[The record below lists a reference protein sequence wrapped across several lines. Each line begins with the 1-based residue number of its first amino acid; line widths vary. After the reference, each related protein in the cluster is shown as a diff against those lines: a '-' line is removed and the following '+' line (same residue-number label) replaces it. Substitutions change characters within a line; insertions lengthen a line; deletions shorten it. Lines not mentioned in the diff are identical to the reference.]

1 MMLKIIINF
10 IIYIEGSMCIFIVY
24 VSLIGPLFHF
34 DYLNF
39 KGSIIIRV
47 INFSEIKNMA
57 HLVML
62 VIFHVNVI
70 DYLSNFQFTT
80 HLSYF
85 C

>member
-1 MMLKIIINF
+1 MMLKITINF

-47 INFSEIKNMA
+47 INFSEI
-57 HLVML
+57 
-62 VIFHVNVI
+62 
-70 DYLSNFQFTT
+70 
-80 HLSYF
+80 
-85 C
+85 